1 MTEEELKAAYM
12 DWFRK
17 GVPARG
23 LMFSAFKAGHAA
35 AQPKWVKTTK
45 AIEIGKPN
53 YPTTNEDVWC
63 LLSNGHIVRG
73 MFFSR
78 EIGWEWDN
86 ENDDDAD
93 ATVTQWSPIT
103 PPAPPEQKE

>member
-35 AQPKWVKTTK
+35 AQPKWLP
-45 AIEIGKPN
+45 IETAPKDGSLMLLAATMAG
-53 YPTTNEDVWC
+53 PTDWRIKVGGYRNNEWNC
-63 LLSNGHIVRG
+63 FGAS
-73 MFFSR
+73 
-78 EIGWEWDN
+78 W
-86 ENDDDAD
+86 
-93 ATVTQWSPIT
+93 T
-103 PPAPPEQKE
+103 PTHYMQLPAPPEQKE